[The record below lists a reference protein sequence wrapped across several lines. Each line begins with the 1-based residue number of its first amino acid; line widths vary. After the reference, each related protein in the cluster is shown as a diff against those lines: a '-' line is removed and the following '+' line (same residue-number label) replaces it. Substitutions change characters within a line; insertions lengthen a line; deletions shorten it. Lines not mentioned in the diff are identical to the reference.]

1 MDRRMIGIRLVTQF
15 RTVRL
20 VTRLTVETRFRGD
33 CIRMTTVTPDKI
45 SDNNNHTG
53 SNPVLTTKNKI
64 IINMKKYH
72 LTILRNGE
80 YVTIFGE
87 MSSIENFL
95 LIEKELGY
103 DTHILYSR
111 EL

>member
-1 MDRRMIGIRLVTQF
+1 MVPLAPHIESLAEDGMPPL
-15 RTVRL
+15 
-20 VTRLTVETRFRGD
+20 
-33 CIRMTTVTPDKI
+33 
-45 SDNNNHTG
+45 HTG